1 MKIVLQVFDLLY
13 VNGKSLLRESLRVS
27 QAATG
32 CISYTYIHTYIHTYI
47 IHTPFTRF
55 TETCDLCS
63 LHVLFPDAAGAAA
76 SLFYPGGGIP
86 HFR

>member
-27 QAATG
+27 QAA
-32 CISYTYIHTYIHTYI
+32 YIHKY

-63 LHVLFPDAAGAAA
+63 MHVLFPDAAGAAA

>member
-27 QAATG
+27 QAA
-32 CISYTYIHTYIHTYI
+32 YIHTYIHA
-47 IHTPFTRF
+47 PFTRF

-76 SLFYPGGGIP
+76 SLFHPGGGIP